1 MTMDRSTITQAITD
15 LDDELALLTRRRQL
29 LEEVLATYGGA
40 ITAVP
45 AAPIVPAVEATQKPA
60 HRKWNY
66 AEVAKAVRN
75 APGDIP
81 AARHLSRLYCI
92 PEKTGYHLIK
102 RCRELGHLDD
112 PQVPFVP
119 AAALDQVVADL
130 RRDAAARPKTPVRD
144 LPKAKPSSGMFD
156 PQAVAEALGGAA

>member
-1 MTMDRSTITQAITD
+1 MTMDRSTITQAIAD

-81 AARHLSRLYCI
+81 AARHLSRLYGI

-119 AAALDQVVADL
+119 AAA
-130 RRDAAARPKTPVRD
+130 RPKTPVRD
-144 LPKAKPSSGMFD
+144 LPKAKPDSGMFD

>member
-1 MTMDRSTITQAITD
+1 MTLFRSTITQAIAD

-45 AAPIVPAVEATQKPA
+45 AAPASGSPRRQARSAQ
-60 HRKWNY
+60 RKWNY

-81 AARHLSRLYCI
+81 AARHLSRLYGI
-92 PEKTGYHLIK
+92 PEKTGYHLIT

-119 AAALDQVVADL
+119 AAA
-130 RRDAAARPKTPVRD
+130 RPKTPVRD
-144 LPKAKPSSGMFD
+144 LPKAKPDSGMFD

>member
-45 AAPIVPAVEATQKPA
+45 AAPIVPAV
-60 HRKWNY
+60 RKWNY

-81 AARHLSRLYCI
+81 AARHLSRLYGI

-119 AAALDQVVADL
+119 AAA
-130 RRDAAARPKTPVRD
+130 RPKTPVRD
-144 LPKAKPSSGMFD
+144 LPKAKPDSGMFD

>member
-1 MTMDRSTITQAITD
+1 MTMDRSTITTAIAD

-29 LEEVLATYGGA
+29 LEEVLATYGGTTGWVEA
-40 ITAVP
+40 PREVVP
-45 AAPIVPAVEATQKPA
+45 AAEANAQFALVDAKPAPKTA

-81 AARHLSRLYCI
+81 AARHLSRLFGI

-102 RCRELGHLDD
+102 RCRELGYLDD

-119 AAALDQVVADL
+119 
-130 RRDAAARPKTPVRD
+130 AAARPKTPVRD
-144 LPKAKPSSGMFD
+144 LPKAKPDSGMFD

>member
-1 MTMDRSTITQAITD
+1 MTLFRSTITQAIAD

-45 AAPIVPAVEATQKPA
+45 AAPIVPAV
-60 HRKWNY
+60 RKWNY

-81 AARHLSRLYCI
+81 AARHLSRLYGI

-119 AAALDQVVADL
+119 AAA
-130 RRDAAARPKTPVRD
+130 RPKTPVRD
-144 LPKAKPSSGMFD
+144 LPKAKPDSGMFD